1 MAKAMYIGVK
11 SKSYTLTNLAP
22 TINGTTG
29 WSGVNGTISS
39 STSIKKY
46 GAASMSLTAT
56 ASQAEV
62 YATNTTNINIQ
73 KAHTYYIAYY
83 YYATGKFNTNAYLP
97 VNTTA
102 IGHTS
107 TTAAAANTWYRHG
120 VVYNY
125 AKSSLPSAT
134 FSSSLRLD
142 FNNNKVA
149 GTMYFDGLMVIDL
162 TEAFGSG
169 NEPDAT
175 WCNANIPYFT
185 GKTKVEKAS
194 STSVARKVKKMYI
207 GVNGVARRVKK
218 AYIGV
223 GGKARCFFSS
233 GVLSYYGTAANLNY
247 TAVHSAATHVGDYAI
262 FAGGYA
268 QADDNGTHI
277 YGSKGT
283 AYNSS
288 LTRTSLTELSTARH
302 NHAATHVGNYA
313 LFGGGYDGSDISVT
327 DNVETYNSSLT
338 HSVLSSSLYYY
349 SADHNATHIG
359 NYAVFGSGDGY
370 RSFDR
375 ITAFNSSLSV
385 SYPNYLSDY
394 KADYGA
400 ASNNNYAIFAGGY
413 DTTVPLSLFNSVDA
427 FNSSMTKSV
436 ATPLGKSL
444 QLIEGTKLGEYA
456 VFAGGTTGANGYKGA
471 SNTVY
476 AYDGSLTQTTL
487 PNLSVAR
494 LEMGAAHIGNYAIFA
509 GGRGSDSSVCA
520 IVDAYDLS
528 LTRTSMTELGTATA
542 GMSATHIGD
551 YALFGGGYTGS
562 LPENSQSKKV
572 YVYTV

>member
-11 SKSYTLTNLAP
+11 SKSYMLTNLAP

-56 ASQAEV
+56 ASQAEA

-73 KAHTYYIAYY
+73 NAHTYYIAYY

-97 VNTTA
+97 VNRTA
-102 IGHTS
+102 IMHAS
-107 TTAAAANTWYRHG
+107 TTAAAAKTWYRHG

-149 GTMYFDGLMVIDL
+149 GTMYFDGLMIIDL

-223 GGKARCFFSS
+223 GGKARCFF
-233 GVLSYYGTAANLNY
+233 GEGTLSYYGTTTSNLSK
-247 TAVHSAATHVGDYAI
+247 ARSGMASATIGDYAI
-262 FAGGYA
+262 IAGGSNYDEA
-268 QADDNGTHI
+268 SVTTVDV
-277 YGSKGT
+277 
-283 AYNSS
+283 YNSS
-288 LTRTSLTELSTARH
+288 LTKVSASALSQQRRSFAAATFGGYAMFLGGYADGVITNRTDLYNASLTRTTMQPNYCSRM
-302 NHAATHVGNYA
+302 NHGMAVAGNTYA
-313 LFGGGYDGSDISVT
+313 VIAGGNKGGYTLETAVAMNTSKTIVNAPSLTYGWEKGASVT
-327 DNVETYNSSLT
+327 FGD
-338 HSVLSSSLYYY
+338 
-349 SADHNATHIG
+349 
-359 NYAVFGSGDGY
+359 YAVFGGGSQQYENSG
-370 RSFDR
+370 SFLGTVWAYDSSLTLHELPYTEQYQGATSATYVGNYVLFEKR
-375 ITAFNSSLSV
+375 NSSDKMYAYNKSFTQTIIT
-385 SYPNYLSDY
+385 
-394 KADYGA
+394 GA
-400 ASNNNYAIFAGGY
+400 ATRDSTSATTVNGIALFCGGHNSSTNMLEGQKIVECFDTSLTMTQGPSLSAGRMNAAAVSVGNFALIAGGQKTIGIMSTPSTY
-413 DTTVPLSLFNSVDA
+413 SDTVD
-427 FNSSMTKSV
+427 
-436 ATPLGKSL
+436 
-444 QLIEGTKLGEYA
+444 
-456 VFAGGTTGANGYKGA
+456 
-471 SNTVY
+471 VY
-476 AYDGSLTQTTL
+476 
-487 PNLSVAR
+487 NV
-494 LEMGAAHIGNYAIFA
+494 
-509 GGRGSDSSVCA
+509 V
-520 IVDAYDLS
+520 
-528 LTRTSMTELGTATA
+528 
-542 GMSATHIGD
+542 
-551 YALFGGGYTGS
+551 
-562 LPENSQSKKV
+562 
-572 YVYTV
+572 